1 MTIIFLL
8 LLNILFVLSLWH
20 MDVNHNLDRLGEKQ
34 TRGISKMS
42 PERAYRLSQ
51 YVLISSLIL
60 IDILFV
66 LTFLEG

>member
-1 MTIIFLL
+1 
-8 LLNILFVLSLWH
+8 